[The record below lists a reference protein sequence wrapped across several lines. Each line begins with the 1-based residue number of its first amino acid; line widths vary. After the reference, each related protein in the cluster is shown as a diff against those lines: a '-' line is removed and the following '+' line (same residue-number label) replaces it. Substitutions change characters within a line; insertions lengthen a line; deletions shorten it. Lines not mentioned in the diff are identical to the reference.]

1 LESVI
6 PVGLYQLWIIYDFLM
21 EIYGCT
27 VYIYM
32 YIYKCTVQVYTLLG
46 KKMAEWLGPES
57 SGELN

>member
-1 LESVI
+1 MI
-6 PVGLYQLWIIYDFLM
+6 FLWKYTD
-21 EIYGCT
+21 
-27 VYIYM
+27 VQYIYM